1 MAMKGRFP
9 EMNTK
14 RFGLFLMAILFLAS
28 STSIGSEAE
37 EWPVLQRIVKS
48 GTIRVGMSGDQ
59 APFNAKSRTGELI
72 GFEVDLVKMIGQAM
86 GVEVEIVVKPFP
98 ELLPALKASEVD
110 IVMSGMAINAERSLD
125 AVFVGP
131 YMMSGK
137 SILTNS
143 ETLSAISSATE
154 IDQTDITLAALRNST
169 SEAYV
174 KKNLPEAKLVTTEKY
189 ETAIQMVIKDEVDAL
204 VADMPA
210 CVLAVFRYPEQ
221 GLATLSAP
229 LTVEPV
235 GIAVPAS
242 ELPLQSLLDNYLDAF
257 EDSGLLEILR
267 VQWLESGN
275 WVSQLP

>member
-1 MAMKGRFP
+1 MCLKMIA
-9 EMNTK
+9 K
-14 RFGLFLMAILFLAS
+14 RFGVFFVAILLFAS
-28 STSIGSEAE
+28 SVSIGSEAD

-48 GTIRVGMSGDQ
+48 GKIRVGMSGDQ
-59 APFNAKSRTGELI
+59 APFNAISKSGEFI
-72 GFEVDLVKMIGQAM
+72 GFEVDLMKMMGQSM
-86 GVEVEIVVKPFP
+86 GVEVEFVRKPFP
-98 ELLPALKASEVD
+98 ELLPALKASEID

-143 ETLSAISSATE
+143 EALAAARSAKEVDQSS
-154 IDQTDITLAALRNST
+154 ITLAALRNST

-174 KKNLPEAKLVTTEKY
+174 KKNLPRAKLVTIENY
-189 ETAIQMVIKDEVDAL
+189 DAAIQMVVKDEVDAL

-210 CVLAVFRYPEQ
+210 CILAVLRYPDQ
-221 GLATLSAP
+221 GLETLSAP

-242 ELPLQSLLDNYLDAF
+242 ELSLQSLLDNYLRAF
-257 EDSGLLEILR
+257 EDSGLLELLR

-275 WVSQLP
+275 WVDQLP

>member
-1 MAMKGRFP
+1 MTA
-9 EMNTK
+9 K
-14 RFGLFLMAILFLAS
+14 RIGIFLIAFLFLAS
-28 STSIGSEAE
+28 GLSTGSEAD

-48 GTIRVGMSGDQ
+48 GKIRVGMSGDQ
-59 APFNAKSRTGELI
+59 APFNAISKTGEFI
-72 GFEVDLVKMIGQAM
+72 GFEVDLMKMMGQSM
-86 GVEVEIVVKPFP
+86 GVEVEFVMKPFP

-143 ETLSAISSATE
+143 ETLAAARTAEEVDQANVTIAT
-154 IDQTDITLAALRNST
+154 LRNST

-174 KKNLPEAKLVTTEKY
+174 KKHMPRAKLVTIEKY
-189 ETAIQMVIKDEVDAL
+189 DVAIQMVIKDEVDAL

-210 CVLAVFRYPEQ
+210 CVLAVLRYPDQ
-221 GLATLSAP
+221 GLETLSAP

-242 ELPLQSLLDNYLDAF
+242 ELSLQSLLDNYLHAF
-257 EDSGLLEILR
+257 EASGLLELLR
-267 VQWLESGN
+267 VQWLENGD
-275 WVSQLP
+275 WVAELP